1 MLIFVG
7 VAAGKKVLE
16 RHLVLATAGRH
27 AEMVVSVAVGAH
39 VVVPVMLDAKIHV
52 WIANVN

>member
-7 VAAGKKVLE
+7 VAAGKNVLE
-16 RHLVLATAGRH
+16 RHLVLVTAGRH

-52 WIANVN
+52 